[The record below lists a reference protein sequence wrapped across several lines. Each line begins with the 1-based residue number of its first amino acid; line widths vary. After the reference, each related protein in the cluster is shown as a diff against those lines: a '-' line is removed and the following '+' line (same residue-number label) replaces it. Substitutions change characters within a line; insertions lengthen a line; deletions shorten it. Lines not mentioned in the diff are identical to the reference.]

1 MGNFK
6 KLRVWQIAK
15 DLTIEIYKIT
25 KSNKFLKDWG
35 LKDQIQRAAVSIPAN
50 IAEGD
55 ELGTNRQSIRHFYI
69 AKGSAAELQTL
80 LIISNEIDYISGET
94 LDSLYNECNIISV
107 MLNKLI
113 KARGEE

>member
-25 KSNKFLKDWG
+25 KSNKFLRDWG

-50 IAEGD
+50 ISEGD
-55 ELGTNRQSIRHFYI
+55 ELGTNKQSVRHLFI
-69 AKGSAAELQTL
+69 AKGSVAELQTL
-80 LIISNEIDYISGET
+80 LIISKEIEYINQET
-94 LDSLYNECNIISV
+94 LNLLDNECNLISV
-107 MLNKLI
+107 MLGKLI
-113 KARGEE
+113 KARMS